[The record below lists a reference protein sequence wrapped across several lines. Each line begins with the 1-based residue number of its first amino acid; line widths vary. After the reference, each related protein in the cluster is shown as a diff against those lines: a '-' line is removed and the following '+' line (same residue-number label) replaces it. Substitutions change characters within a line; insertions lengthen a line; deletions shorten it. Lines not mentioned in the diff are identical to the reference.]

1 MRKLLPFVLL
11 FSAMLAAQTPP
22 PGSIKLL
29 PQYEHLP
36 ASGKN
41 ADKAGTIQRAN
52 GPRIE
57 YEFGIS
63 APQTDVPQS
72 TYAPSP
78 HGAEADVTKPHM
90 PSTYDIDLVPGPSS
104 IIEENTSIA
113 GRPVRFIGLH
123 LKRGHQADVY
133 FTRDKLRFRS
143 LYANSQQLAEILL
156 TALSYP
162 ARPDQPTFMRIPFR
176 RIKLE
181 KDPANAIITHGRVTH
196 TVGENS
202 SGTLTQPNEPQIAYT
217 VGTPAKALAEWSLQ
231 QDFIGH
237 PISVSYGRIAADP
250 VPRLQIVFTPQP
262 GADADPVTFIAPV
275 KDDREF
281 VHVLMTVLTY
291 HQ

>member
-1 MRKLLPFVLL
+1 MRTLLPLL
-11 FSAMLAAQTPP
+11 TLLSATISAQTPP
-22 PGSIKLL
+22 PPGAIKLL
-29 PQYEHLP
+29 PQYEHVP
-36 ASGKN
+36 AAGKN
-41 ADKAGTIQRAN
+41 ADKSGTIQRAN

-57 YEFGIS
+57 YDFNIS

-90 PSTYDIDLVPGPSS
+90 PSKYDIDLVPGPSS

-123 LKRGHQADVY
+123 LKRGYQANLY

-143 LYANSQQLAEILL
+143 MYANSQQLAEILL

-162 ARPDQPTFMRIPFR
+162 ARPDQPSFLRIPFR

-181 KDPANAIITHGRVTH
+181 KDPPNAVITHGRVTH

-217 VGTPAKALAEWSLQ
+217 VGTPAKPLPDWNLQ
-231 QDFIGH
+231 QDFIDH
-237 PISVSYGRIAADP
+237 PVTVSYGRLPSGATA
-250 VPRLQIVFTPQP
+250 LQIVFTPKP
-262 GADADPVTFIAPV
+262 GSDSDPVTFIAPV

-281 VHVLMTVLTY
+281 VHVLMTVLTF